1 MVVVVRFGL
10 ETVPE
15 KTTANEIWY
24 LENFSDFKT
33 GGCVTLGYG
42 KRRIV
47 LRNRVNGSYNLH
59 ECVHNIYAHWFSLP
73 L

>member
-33 GGCVTLGYG
+33 GGCVTPWLWEA
-42 KRRIV
+42 
-47 LRNRVNGSYNLH
+47 SYSVKKQG
-59 ECVHNIYAHWFSLP
+59 EWVI
-73 L
+73 